1 MLTLRIICGSNIG
14 VIESFFDWRLQP
26 HLGVVESFLDEQ
38 NLRQELDA
46 NQEKYMKYACMH
58 HVQAKRIDSD
68 AMKLNPENNPFR
80 MFSSHE
86 LDKHPSLAHT

>member
-58 HVQAKRIDSD
+58 ASCAGEKNR
-68 AMKLNPENNPFR
+68 FR
-80 MFSSHE
+80 CHE
-86 LDKHPSLAHT
+86 A